1 MSRVKEIRI
10 GMKKTQ
16 NLGNYESASGEFE
29 VVYSFSPEDG
39 ADAKKTSEIIDNLQT
54 RVKKRTN
61 AVLKDAIQVRYT
73 SPQEAKK

>member
-16 NLGNYESASGEFE
+16 NLGNYESASGEVE